1 MVLRLFLE
9 LKAFLLSKI
18 EKGDRS
24 SFFNVLASVAASMFG
39 VQSEKNRQFDFEQ
52 NSFLPYLFVGI
63 MFVVFFVL
71 SLIALVSAITA

>member
-24 SFFNVLASVAASMFG
+24 SFFNVLVSVAASMFG

-52 NSFLPYLFVGI
+52 NSFLPYLVVGI

-71 SLIALVSAITA
+71 SLIALVSAITG